1 MRTTPCAICCGAYVV
16 KPRDFGVVILK
27 RKCGN
32 TMKLIL
38 IAVVFGALG
47 LATPYLPNMSM
58 GYPLTFAALDSKGF
72 FDNVDRFGL

>member
-1 MRTTPCAICCGAYVV
+1 
-16 KPRDFGVVILK
+16 
-27 RKCGN
+27 
-32 TMKLIL
+32 MKLIL